1 VEGAALQAAA
11 GDPEEKQRFFA
22 EWHAIGKL
30 AQDAKPVL
38 QKGDQG
44 TGILPGHKYVDVVY
58 TLQPYACDILLARC
72 LKQKMTPTFT
82 LLEPFRM
89 APSSTVYT

>member
-11 GDPEEKQRFFA
+11 GDPEEKQRFIA

-44 TGILPGHKYVDVVY
+44 KGILPGHKYVDLSTHFSP
-58 TLQPYACDILLARC
+58 TLAISYWQD
-72 LKQKMTPTFT
+72 
-82 LLEPFRM
+82 
-89 APSSTVYT
+89 V